1 MAVNDSEV
9 TREEAAAVEESSI
22 LDRAGDAALAV
33 GSHAYQ
39 VFQRSLHEAAEVE
52 EGHPQW

>member
-33 GSHAYQ
+33 GSHVYQ

-52 EGHPQW
+52 EGHPQ

>member
-1 MAVNDSEV
+1 
-9 TREEAAAVEESSI
+9 VEESSI
-22 LDRAGDAALAV
+22 LDRAGDVELAV

-52 EGHPQW
+52 EGPPQW